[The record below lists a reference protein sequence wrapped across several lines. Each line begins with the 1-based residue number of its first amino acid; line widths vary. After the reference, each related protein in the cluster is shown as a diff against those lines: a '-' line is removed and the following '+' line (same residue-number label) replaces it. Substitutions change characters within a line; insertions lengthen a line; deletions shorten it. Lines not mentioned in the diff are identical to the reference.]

1 MKIVTRAVSLILL
14 LSLCFHGCKGSKAAL
29 LSKQSIYKYSAENFG
44 YSDIK
49 RFYSSD
55 SVNAK
60 KTFFNSQSLQYLE
73 MTIHAEIK
81 KRLINSR
88 LEKNK

>member
-1 MKIVTRAVSLILL
+1 MKIATRAVSLILL
-14 LSLCFHGCKGSKAAL
+14 LCLCFHGCKGSKAAL

-49 RFYSSD
+49 RFFSSD

-81 KRLINSR
+81 KN
-88 LEKNK
+88 NT